1 MVTKFDNRENH
12 DDYENYADIENQEYR
27 EAAQRDKRGWNCCA
41 ENLVIVR
48 SLVLCKLASSESIIS
63 LAHYSLLH

>member
-48 SLVLCKLASSESIIS
+48 SLVL
-63 LAHYSLLH
+63 